1 MMNYMKRIRAAILTG
16 TLMFGTILPLS
27 ATQSA
32 NTVNGIAVINDNP
45 INGSIIG
52 KVFDE
57 DGTPLPGAGVTIK
70 GTTIG
75 VSTDLNGQF
84 QLFPPN
90 SNKNV
95 TLLISYVG
103 MKPKE
108 VQVKGNSPIQVTLE
122 WDTNMLDEVVAT
134 GFQTISRE
142 RSTGSAVIV
151 NKEKLDKIQAT
162 SLTDKLEG
170 MSAGLSTYGSAM
182 SIRGTSSFATGTT
195 PLLVVDGQVVI
206 QDLGSI
212 NPDDI
217 ENITVL
223 KDAASTSLY
232 GVRASNGVIVVT
244 TKKAKGEKPII
255 NISAGFYLT
264 PKPSLD
270 YMHYA
275 STSDIIDYEREYL
288 LTDDVYKNSPNEYF
302 SLKNDYT
309 GTGFGALSQV
319 ERLYYDLS
327 QGNITEA
334 QLENKLNTLRNN
346 DYRKEFRDK
355 LQRLA
360 FKQDYNISVAKGGDK
375 SSLFFSARYEGDK
388 NHNISSSDDKLSLY
402 FKNEL
407 NFTKWFKFTYGAN
420 INYSTWES
428 SQTGDGSLVYGM
440 NTFLPY
446 ERIYDDNGN
455 YVYQYPYNYYR
466 SQLLAETDGLKS
478 MGYNAKEGYDQNIQ
492 KTDDLYL
499 RLFTHADFNIAKGL
513 DLGIKFQYEDTR
525 RDQEQYDEADSYRMR
540 KMINEFASDDGQGGF
555 IYNIPDGGHIFED
568 RRHYNYLNLR
578 AQLNYQTTIADKHN
592 IAVLVG
598 GEIRQDKTRFNQN
611 ERYGYDDQK
620 LTASQVDWA
629 TLSKDGVQGQ
639 LYQSKRDKQ
648 EVLKVEDMKHRYVSG
663 YANAGYTYDGRYS
676 LNGSVR
682 VEQADLFGTDP
693 KYRYRPLWSVGAS
706 WNVTNEEFMKNIHWL
721 DMMKVRMTYG
731 ITGNVDQNSS
741 PYLIGDYG
749 TSQYTGASYTKINTP
764 PNKML
769 RWEKTSTFNF
779 GLDFGLFQR
788 ANATIDIYRR
798 YSSDLLANKTLDP
811 STGFKTAKVNNG
823 AMKNVGV
830 EMSLSYDWIKK
841 GDWALNTTLTATYNK
856 NKVDKVGY
864 TPSSAEEMLTDP
876 YNNYLE
882 GDTYGAIYAYQYAG
896 LTEDGHPSVYDE
908 NGEIRSNVSV
918 DNIKALVYKGQ
929 LTPKWQGALNIDL
942 RWKSLELFAKFVYY
956 TGHSLRNDVTPLYR
970 EVYRN
975 GTAIGGI
982 NEDIVNRW
990 TENNTDTDIP
1000 AMGLHGGYE
1009 TFRSL
1014 QWKYAD
1020 THVMSAS
1027 FIKLRNIGVSYSLP
1041 RKLSRQCGFNNISVR
1056 AQINN
1061 PCYWA
1066 ANSEGIDPERFDAN
1080 KGTRTQSQLTSY
1092 VLGLNI
1098 NF

>member
-1 MMNYMKRIRAAILTG
+1 MKRIRTVILAATMI
-16 TLMFGTILPLS
+16 FGSVLPLS
-27 ATQSA
+27 AAQSA
-32 NTVNGIAVINDNP
+32 NTSNGIAITNDNP
-45 INGSIIG
+45 LNGGIIG
-52 KVFDE
+52 KVFDK
-57 DGTPLPGAGVTIK
+57 DGNSLPGAGVTIK

-75 VSTDLNGQF
+75 VSTNLEGQF

-90 SNKNV
+90 NIKNV
-95 TLLISYVG
+95 TLIFSYVG

-108 VQVKGNSPIQVTLE
+108 VQVKGNNSIQVTLE
-122 WDTNMLDEVVAT
+122 WDINMLDEVVAT

-151 NKEKLDKIQAT
+151 NKEKLDKIQAP

-182 SIRGTSSFATGTT
+182 SIRGTSSFAIGST

-206 QDLGSI
+206 QDLNSI

-244 TKKAKGEKPII
+244 TKKAKSSKPVI
-255 NISAGFYLT
+255 NIAAGFYLT

-275 STSDIIDYEREYL
+275 STSDVIDYEREYL
-288 LTDDVYKNSPNEYF
+288 LTDDVYKNSPSEYF
-302 SLKNDYT
+302 SQRNDHT
-309 GTGFGALSQV
+309 GMGFGSISQV
-319 ERLYYDLS
+319 ERLYYDLH
-327 QGNITEA
+327 QGTITEA
-334 QLENKLNTLRNN
+334 QLESKLNSLRNY

-360 FKQDYNISVAKGGDK
+360 FKQDYSVSVAKGGDN
-375 SSLFFSARYEGDK
+375 SNLFFSARYEGDK
-388 NHNISSSDDKLSLY
+388 NHNISSTDDKLSFYL
-402 FKNEL
+402 KNEL
-407 NFTKWFKFTYGAN
+407 NFTKWFKLTYGAN

-428 SQTGDGSLVYGM
+428 SNTGNSSDVSYGM
-440 NTFLPY
+440 NTFMPY

-466 SQLLAETDGLKS
+466 SQELGETEGLKF
-478 MGYNAKEGYDQNIQ
+478 MGYNAAEGYKQNIQ

-499 RLFTHADFNIAKGL
+499 RLFTHADFKLAKGL

-525 RDQEQYDEADSYRMR
+525 RNQEQYDEAESYKMR
-540 KMINEFASDDGQGGF
+540 TLINEFASGDENGGF
-555 IYNIPDGGHIFED
+555 TYNIPNGGHISESKG
-568 RRHYNYLNLR
+568 HYNYLNLR
-578 AQLNYQTTIADKHN
+578 AQLNYETTIANKHS
-592 IAVLVG
+592 IVALVG
-598 GEIRQDKTRFNQN
+598 GEIRQDKTRTNQN

-620 LTASQVDWA
+620 LNSSQVDWLM
-629 TLSKDGVQGQ
+629 LSQNGVVGQ
-639 LYQSKRDKQ
+639 LYQAKSKRA
-648 EVLKVEDMKHRYVSG
+648 EILSVADMKHRYVSG
-663 YANAGYTYDGRYS
+663 YANAGYTYDSRYS
-676 LNGSVR
+676 LNASVR

-693 KYRYRPLWSVGAS
+693 KYRYRPLWSVGVS
-706 WNVTNEEFMKNIHWL
+706 WNVTNEEFMKDIHWL
-721 DMMKVRMTYG
+721 DIMKVRMTYG
-731 ITGNVDQNSS
+731 ITGNVDQSSS
-741 PYLIGDYG
+741 PYLIGYYG
-749 TSQYTGASYTKINTP
+749 TSQYTGATFTNIVTP

-779 GLDFGLFQR
+779 GLDFGLFRR

-811 STGFKTAKVNNG
+811 STGFESAKVNNG

-830 EMSLSYDWIKK
+830 EMSFSYDWLNK
-841 GDWALNTTLTATYNK
+841 GNWALNTTLTATYNK

-864 TPSSAEEMLTDP
+864 VPSSADEMLTDP
-876 YNNYLE
+876 YNNYLK

-896 LTEDGHPSVYDE
+896 LTEEGHPSVYDE
-908 NGEIRSNVSV
+908 NGEIRSNEKV
-918 DNIKALVYKGQ
+918 DNINALVYKGQ
-929 LTPKWQGALNIDL
+929 LAPKWQGALNIDL
-942 RWKSLELFAKFVYY
+942 RWKSIELFAKFVYY

-970 EVYRN
+970 SVYDRTS
-975 GTAIGGI
+975 GTAIGGF
-982 NEDIVNRW
+982 NEDIANRW
-990 TENNTDTDIP
+990 TPTNTDTDIP
-1000 AMGLHGGYE
+1000 AMGLHDAYE

-1027 FIKLRNIGVSYSLP
+1027 FIKLRNIGLSYSLP
-1041 RKLSRQCGFNNISVR
+1041 RKLARQCGFNNISVR
-1056 AQINN
+1056 AQVNN

-1080 KGTRTQSQLTSY
+1080 SGTRVQSQLTSY